1 MIFNLVQE
9 VGSQPAPI
17 LDHITITANGVYE
30 ASTYGLDGFDKVT
43 VNLEKSGGLD
53 MIQIS
58 MDIVNVTISQI

>member
-30 ASTYGLDGFDKVT
+30 ASTYGLDGFDEVT
-43 VNLEKSGGLD
+43 VNLEKSGGLT
-53 MIQIS
+53 MIPIQIK
-58 MDIVNVTISQI
+58 IVECIIT

>member
-30 ASTYGLDGFDKVT
+30 ASTYGLDGFNEVT
-43 VNLEKSGGLD
+43 VNLEKSGGLT
-53 MIQIS
+53 MIPIQIK
-58 MDIVNVTISQI
+58 IVECIIT

>member
-30 ASTYGLDGFDKVT
+30 ASTYGLDGFDEVT
-43 VNLEKSGGLD
+43 VNLEKSGGLT
-53 MIQIS
+53 MIPLQI
-58 MDIVNVTISQI
+58 TISECIIT